1 MPNNDDKGYVYIA
14 TNDTYESKDT
24 YKVGHT
30 KNLKP
35 RMKNFQTFSPDSIKV
50 LYAHETDNKKALE
63 KSLHNLLNCFNA
75 QIRGEWY
82 QLSVIQLKNI
92 IDFMKCAQGRNVT
105 EEIIDTL
112 PIEIRAEVAQNSAE
126 TIQAI
131 DRLQKLKGEFHLIGN
146 LRAILLIKDGRYTIQ
161 KGSHASV
168 KTAPCLET
176 GTYRRVLERRNA
188 LIQSGVMVK
197 EGIHYIFT
205 VDYVVENVS
214 MAANIVSGQWR
225 NGRDVWVNS
234 EEKSINQLIK
244 KEE

>member
-24 YKVGHT
+24 YKVGHA
-30 KNLKP
+30 KNVKK
-35 RMKNFQTFSPDSIKV
+35 RMKDFRTFSPDSIKV
-50 LYAHETDNKKALE
+50 LYAHETDCQKVLE
-63 KSLHNLLNCFNA
+63 KSLHNLLNSFNT
-75 QIRGEWY
+75 QLRGEWY
-82 QLSVIQLKNI
+82 QLSVLQVENI
-92 IDFMKCAQGRNVT
+92 IEFMKCAQGRNVT
-105 EEIIDTL
+105 DEVIGTF
-112 PIEIRAEVAQNSAE
+112 PVEIRAEVARNSAE
-126 TIQAI
+126 TLRSI
-131 DRLQKLKGEFHLIGN
+131 DRLQKLKGEFRLIGN
-146 LRAILLIKDGRYTIQ
+146 IRAILLIKDGRYTIQ
-161 KGSHASV
+161 KGSQASV

-205 VDYVVENVS
+205 VDYVIENVS

-234 EEKSINQLIK
+234 EGKSINQLIK
-244 KEE
+244 IEE